1 MKSHFDTQS
10 YLPQVVHPK
19 RNIHRRRSRGWKRR
33 RKDPPPFPPLL
44 QRSFEGEWILKRDNG
59 APTWASLR
67 QTEMR
72 LIYKHKANNTQSTGC
87 QPFTTL
93 PSFKNKLK
101 TFLFSEYFNCGNTV
115 LSPNTRNSLL
125 AWCVCVWARMHVY
138 VCVCGC
144 ACMFMCVCVGACA
157 CHCVCPCMCVHAC
170 ALYTFTKLS
179 LALEQVHITCQLWL
193 VQCKLMTI
201 YILMYMLSV
210 LLYCSTP
217 WARGIV
223 HIKFSTWSWR
233 LSYQLFKTNKGNAL
247 YNYFHLM
254 YENNG
259 QCCFLFQILQSRRR
273 QFFQEFWPSTWI
285 NAQTG

>member
-33 RKDPPPFPPLL
+33 RKDPPPPFPPLL

-115 LSPNTRNSLL
+115 LSPNSRNSLL
-125 AWCVCVWARMHVY
+125 AWCVCVGAHACLCVCVWVRMHVH
-138 VCVCGC
+138 VCVCGRMCMPLRMSMYVC
-144 ACMFMCVCVGACA
+144 ACLCVVYI
-157 CHCVCPCMCVHAC
+157 H
-170 ALYTFTKLS
+170 KI
-179 LALEQVHITCQLWL
+179 ITRAW
-193 VQCKLMTI
+193 TSSHH
-201 YILMYMLSV
+201 LSV
-210 LLYCSTP
+210 MTCS
-217 WARGIV
+217 
-223 HIKFSTWSWR
+223 
-233 LSYQLFKTNKGNAL
+233 
-247 YNYFHLM
+247 M
-254 YENNG
+254 
-259 QCCFLFQILQSRRR
+259 
-273 QFFQEFWPSTWI
+273 
-285 NAQTG
+285 